1 MNAKGRSMKTRSQ
14 ILSIGWAII
23 FCGLIFVSSA
33 SALDF
38 EKWVDTWHSISVKQK
53 GLIGVE
59 MNGVNL
65 TEKLKN
71 FSANDKGYVKF
82 TSFGSNKLG
91 GYIYSRDPNGAWEA
105 LPFSAVV
112 LFGDGADCVIKTE
125 NEVVQSGSFFDPDLG
140 EGTYDQGFYFIARL
154 SAKEK
159 DGNLKSGK
167 ITGIGGYA
175 KLSLIFSDYD
185 ITAESAASMVVTGK
199 LVDVSKVP
207 VEVQQA
213 LP

>member
-1 MNAKGRSMKTRSQ
+1 
-14 ILSIGWAII
+14 
-23 FCGLIFVSSA
+23 
-33 SALDF
+33 
-38 EKWVDTWHSISVKQK
+38 
-53 GLIGVE
+53 

-82 TSFGSNKLG
+82 TSFGSNKLE

-112 LFGDGADCVIKTE
+112 LFGGGADCVIKTE
-125 NEVVQSGSFFDPDLG
+125 NEVVQSGSFFDPDAG
-140 EGTYDQGFYFIARL
+140 QGTYDQRFYFIARL

-159 DGNLKSGK
+159 DGNLISGK

-175 KLSLIFSDYD
+175 KTSLIFSDYD
-185 ITAESAASMVVTGK
+185 ITAENAVSMVVTGK
-199 LVDVSKVP
+199 LVDDGKVP
-207 VEVQQA
+207 DEVQQA
-213 LP
+213 TP